1 MSTIYE
7 TKYYLL
13 FGIIHLFTASSTVKT
28 PKHTYAEDYC
38 VGSEITKLPRK
49 IMQTKLSNNLKIILI
64 LDGHNSKIYGP
75 LMKIKTVFMNMRSII
90 LIRCERTITQLSWWK
105 KSQRILC
112 LPYWEKNLYFLQNK
126 LNRSIYIYRKKYNCL
141 TVLKNKSCLLVPTI
155 MWNISW

>member
-13 FGIIHLFTASSTVKT
+13 FDIIHLFTASSTVKT

-90 LIRCERTITQLSWWK
+90 LIRCECTIRQLS
-105 KSQRILC
+105 
-112 LPYWEKNLYFLQNK
+112 
-126 LNRSIYIYRKKYNCL
+126 
-141 TVLKNKSCLLVPTI
+141 
-155 MWNISW
+155 

>member
-1 MSTIYE
+1 MPPNTRTLKGQSYST
-7 TKYYLL
+7 KRWANL
-13 FGIIHLFTASSTVKT
+13 AW
-28 PKHTYAEDYC
+28 PK
-38 VGSEITKLPRK
+38 GSKLSGFS
-49 IMQTKLSNNLKIILI
+49 MQTKLSNNLKIILI

-90 LIRCERTITQLSWWK
+90 LIRCECTITQLSWWK